1 MKSDEILK
9 DLEELV
15 QRLRMRLMY
24 LQTENEKLKVRILE
38 LKKFVRDK

>member
-15 QRLRMRLMY
+15 QRLRLRLMY
-24 LQTENEKLKVRILE
+24 LQTENEKLKIRILE
-38 LKKFVRDK
+38 LKKFVRDR

>member
-15 QRLRMRLMY
+15 QRLRLRLMY

-38 LKKFVRDK
+38 LKKFVKDK

>member
-38 LKKFVRDK
+38 LKKFVRDR

>member
-15 QRLRMRLMY
+15 QRLRLRLMY
-24 LQTENEKLKVRILE
+24 LQTENEKLKKRIVE
-38 LKKFVRDK
+38 LKKFVKEK

>member
-24 LQTENEKLKVRILE
+24 LQTENEKLKIRILE
-38 LKKFVRDK
+38 LKKFVRDR

>member
-15 QRLRMRLMY
+15 QRLRLRLMY

>member
-38 LKKFVRDK
+38 LKKFVKDK

>member
-15 QRLRMRLMY
+15 QRLRLRLMY

-38 LKKFVRDK
+38 LKKFVRDR